1 MLVVMMSVSAACQN
15 DVFQKVADNP
25 DGSKRI
31 TINGVTYLAITGPQV
46 DAWQK
51 SVNDLK
57 DCQAHN
63 QEKALQIAKLETE
76 KAAEVEIVQR
86 ADAQRESAL
95 ADATRARTDARTYL
109 GLSMKLD
116 TLLTESRQLTPHG
129 NVGGF
134 GGKLLKFMD
143 SSYFQA
149 FVKVAAPTGTFLR
162 AYTAR
167 CPQ

>member
-1 MLVVMMSVSAACQN
+1 MSVSAVCQS
-15 DVFQKVADNP
+15 DVFEKVADNP

-51 SVNDLK
+51 SVNALS

-63 QEKALQIAKLETE
+63 SEKAIQIDKLEGE
-76 KAAEVEIVQR
+76 KVAALEIVKR
-86 ADAQRESAL
+86 ADAQRDFAL

-109 GLSMKLD
+109 GLSIKLD

-134 GGKLLKFMD
+134 GGKILRAMD
-143 SSYFQA
+143 SPYFQA
-149 FVKVAAPTGTFLR
+149 FVKIAAPTGTFLR
-162 AYTAR
+162 TYTAR
-167 CPQ
+167 CP